1 MKAAHLK
8 SSLSMMGNVLQEYWF
23 CDQVFFS
30 WITILNVTV
39 QILIWL
45 VYHKFFFEKE
55 NYQSKIASTA
65 NIWRNEIITLTLFQ
79 NLLVIQ
85 LWLLGADWK
94 NCYIEDVISFKV
106 LTEDLCTI
114 IFERMKL
121 STETC
126 ALYLFCKW
134 WANESFLKDTTPRTS
149 VRGSD
154 WFFLNLQEYYWC
166 NLSLRPPLL
175 VLLSAGEKQS
185 SKGNDCFNVTNNL
198 LHWNITLL
206 LSNGEKYPTKPV
218 MHIVLPVLSWFS
230 LSKIYPISWTT
241 ISKKVK

>member
-1 MKAAHLK
+1 MKLRNSANLLDGHQQFQRCSNSKWRYHQWIQCIPLCCQYYQVDLWRMKAAHLK

-30 WITILNVTV
+30 WITILNVKV

-45 VYHKFFFEKE
+45 VYLKFFFEKE
-55 NYQSKIASTA
+55 NYQSKIASIA
-65 NIWRNEIITLTLFQ
+65 NIWRNEIITLTLFK
-79 NLLVIQ
+79 NILVIQ

-154 WFFLNLQEYYWC
+154 WFFLNLQEYYWY

-185 SKGNDCFNVTNNL
+185 FKGNV
-198 LHWNITLL
+198 
-206 LSNGEKYPTKPV
+206 S
-218 MHIVLPVLSWFS
+218 M
-230 LSKIYPISWTT
+230 
-241 ISKKVK
+241 